1 MLENIAFE
9 ITESDLADSGGAS
22 ARRLDKIIGA
32 RFPTSTRALIAEAFA
47 SGAARC
53 DGAPRKKSFIPRRG
67 SVVTIT
73 RLAEASDFAAA
84 PDSGGLA
91 VVFEDAFFAAF
102 DKPAG
107 QPCQPV
113 RPGETGT
120 LANAIAARF
129 PEMRAIAGA
138 ASVGGGAGGAD
149 SAAALS
155 MPGMLHRID
164 AGTSGLVLCAKTR
177 EAYDFARA
185 QFSARTAEKTYL
197 AVVEGAVRAGGGVS
211 GYLAHNSSFRGK
223 MRPVSG
229 AALPRGERAMFAET
243 FYKPLET
250 RGGKTLLE
258 VRIFTGVTH
267 QIRCQ
272 LASTGH
278 PVAGDALYGAGA
290 KLSGAFGDYHL
301 LRSWKISLEHPATRK
316 RITIEAAGTR
326 DWGLV

>member
-9 ITESDLADSGGAS
+9 ITEADIAGAGAGA

-47 SGAARC
+47 AGAALC
-53 DGAPRKKSFIPRRG
+53 DGAPRKKSFIPRCG
-67 SVVTIT
+67 SVVTLA

-84 PDSGGLA
+84 PDDAGGLSIA
-91 VVFEDAFFAAF
+91 YEDAFFAAF

-129 PEMRAIAGA
+129 PEMRAIGGA
-138 ASVGGGAGGAD
+138 ASARAD
-149 SAAALS
+149 AAALS

-164 AGTSGLVLCAKTR
+164 AGTSGLVLCAKTQ

-197 AVVEGAVRAGGGVS
+197 ATVEGAVRASGGVS
-211 GYLAHNSSFRGK
+211 GYLAHNTSFRGK

-272 LASTGH
+272 LASIGR
-278 PVAGDALYGAGA
+278 PVAGDILYGANT
-290 KLSGAFGDYHL
+290 KLNGAFGDYHL
-301 LRSWKISLEHPATRK
+301 LRSWKISFEHPATRK
-316 RITIEAAGTR
+316 RITIEVEGNSE
-326 DWGLV
+326 WGII